1 MNTAID
7 FSRPDTET
15 DPTVLVDVPREGIHV
30 VEDGDV
36 HEVRRLRDQH
46 SVCFCT
52 NGRHSEAQHDPWG
65 MHATETA
72 ADREARITGG
82 HHVVRE
88 LFALVRVV
96 TA

>member
-7 FSRPDTET
+7 FSVAEPEVEAT
-15 DPTVLVDVPREGIHV
+15 VDVPREGIHV

-46 SVCFCT
+46 TVCFCT
-52 NGRHSEAQHDPWG
+52 NGRHNEAQHDPWG
-65 MHATETA
+65 MHATQAA
-72 ADREARITGG
+72 ADREAHITGG
-82 HHVVRE
+82 HHIVRE
-88 LFALVRVV
+88 SFALVRVV